1 MSSEQQT
8 MDQILEKKIHDVISE
23 KFDQS
28 TISKDEVT
36 EIVDELKTEM
46 EEIIS
51 KKIKVHFRSLAEY
64 ILKTMED

>member
-8 MDQILEKKIHDVISE
+8 MDQILEKKIHDILSE
-23 KFDQS
+23 HFDQS
-28 TISKDEVT
+28 TIIKEEVN
-36 EIVDELKTEM
+36 EIVGELKTEM